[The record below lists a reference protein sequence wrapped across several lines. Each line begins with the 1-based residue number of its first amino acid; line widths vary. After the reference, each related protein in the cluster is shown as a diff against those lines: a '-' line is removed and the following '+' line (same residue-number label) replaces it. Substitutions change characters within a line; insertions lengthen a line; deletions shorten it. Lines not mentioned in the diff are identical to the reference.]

1 MNEAKRLAD
10 WLNDRAW
17 SEPAYSCHEYEQAA
31 ALLLKLEAAV
41 AAERERCAKVCEAL
55 SAKAGRIRDATGSLE
70 GDTGYECASAIRE
83 AMQQPA
89 PAP

>member
-55 SAKAGRIRDATGSLE
+55 TLEAESQSGPEAAGWLEQAAAAISAAT
-70 GDTGYECASAIRE
+70 
-83 AMQQPA
+83 QQPA